1 MKKILST
8 LIMCVLLGVGSVQA
22 QDCSNTLPTNTS
34 STQSYDGKPNNLP
47 NYGLVV
53 QLSIEGRGRAAV
65 GSETAYKTSWGST
78 TFDES
83 KVNWVEKTSD
93 NSSILSFYDYEAAYY
108 TTSGGWLP
116 PYTHTIYQYANQ
128 NFYFY
133 AQETQPG
140 YYFSNWEWD
149 SSSLIDNHAKKNSD
163 SDEGSGNNGHI
174 TQFSMIQPHSNDY
187 YTASNYPCN
196 IPIMKAIF
204 KPVEISNAPAAT
216 IATTDLNGTNT
227 VTVVFPVTHAD
238 NMNDFQTPTVS
249 GSGFTIES
257 CSYADNKVSV
267 IVRFTDFN
275 KDNVNGDPKP
285 TFTGTVTLKSAGGEN
300 SGTATIT
307 ATSDLTPVFEVTPQI
322 YDFTPDTPL
331 DENESKEVTIVTTPQ
346 RTTTNNATW
355 SVSLLVDAA
364 EKGFSLETSADNPNP
379 KVKFTALPDMNKAD
393 LATTLT
399 IVCTYIDD
407 NSKSITYT
415 QQIHLSGDAGKVITI
430 AGNENANMTF
440 DVDYA
445 ENGAIVTQTAT
456 FFTTL
461 TDITQTPSNFP
472 LGDFITY
479 NWAGDAATEISV
491 SVKNNLL
498 PGQYKPTLTYTSSD
512 VTATLSI
519 IANIRLAKPVVTTT
533 VGIGLGVQLAWQE
546 VYGATSYIVKS
557 GETVVA
563 TIEDPAITTFLVDN
577 IGGRLLVMGTEYPF
591 TVTAVYEPN
600 AFGNRTSDEIRATP
614 SLPTTVSAD
623 NISALELYTGTE
635 KYQAGH
641 ATYSKY
647 PYREKRRIDLSAAF
661 KDDKAIFDQ
670 LFVFGLTTGD
680 ASGNITKAD
689 ASKGSNASTPC
700 YIFVKN
706 GNNYTLSSTID
717 NVNVA
722 DRPSQFKINVSG
734 GKSYYFTGYSP
745 YTSCGYQWEKSSG
758 NFVNGVFSFVG
769 DKDVNLYFDN
779 LQLYARPKS
788 ENGSLKVTQQT
799 FEVNGIGD
807 ALLLAR
813 KDLDGNISFSGVN
826 VKFYTQGSGSAFCF
840 QPIKNGATLQPTIHL
855 KGENILESTQGVY
868 LIVKVHFVL
877 DFEKEASQHS
887 APIQVVHNE
896 ETIGTSTNLTI
907 DDWWGGE
914 RTNGSLNLATQDSR
928 PAPTIDL
935 GSDKTT
941 LNINGGQL
949 FLSNSFNSS
958 TEYDVSYAISYRMKS
973 MLDGLAV
980 IYGLGDDQPGAT
992 VLFNDGTINCKPLL
1006 SSNFN
1011 STQGQK
1017 LFHNPTSMKCPQKT
1031 YIRGGSFNCD
1041 VLACS
1046 TTTSKGA
1053 SPKNAEGGD
1062 NLCLVTIPIE
1072 TLRANNT
1079 ATLKPSWKT
1088 DVVELG
1094 AKPEANIKYND
1105 GVHTGY
1111 DYYGIDCMTP
1121 QTIKD
1126 EGGND
1131 IQVVNLMLPSDLICF
1146 KEVLTTDWALCFP
1159 KVYVKAI
1166 EEKNLGGDI
1175 EVDYSISEDDGLTK
1189 VVKTSKFLYGELDQY
1204 MVNIVN
1210 GVTVDNEDIKYSVPN
1225 EDGDV
1230 SITVSLPENGIS
1242 KSVTNTQPFAVYDKM
1257 YMLMPLVAN
1266 QWEMFVPPFDVAN
1279 IYVVETYPE
1288 DKLIRDF
1295 DETGDGKLTNTDGH
1309 HEIDKARYAQSDRMM
1324 DLFYQWLWSVK
1335 VLNSTADIWY
1345 KDGSLWG
1352 FMLDWLDLYKDLDS
1366 KPTSKTCL
1374 QQLYHYH
1381 PTATYPSGKYWWDAN
1396 FYLYQAVGD
1405 TWDYDNGELQVNWEE
1420 VPTISQ
1426 PRNTAGKHNVI
1437 MKKGQVYV
1445 MSFPSTIVNNEIYD
1459 YVNTWDYWTGKYII
1473 IEGYPE
1479 EDIDTDGNDEPD
1491 DKAQMISGSEVDWQ
1505 GNNISET
1512 ILAPYTA
1519 ENSASLRGNSTFA
1532 KLDVSK
1538 IENAFVLNNYLR
1550 GKNASDDT
1558 DQDFGYGLVNSE
1570 YAHNVY
1576 VNLWESGF
1584 DADYDDPIHLSP
1596 GQGFILAN
1604 FTAPKGMR
1612 AKAINLQSGEIAFG
1626 NEDSSQGTTTGV
1638 PTIAGNKQMMVY
1650 NIEGGVGIVP
1660 VVEQQVSI
1668 YNAAGQL
1675 VTSQYLTDEVH
1686 ISLPTGI
1693 YLIVGARDQFKVV
1706 VK

>member
-1 MKKILST
+1 MCLIFGVGYSYGITVTAKAVVYDQILSNQERVQGGGNVIVYVANNYEKGWLNSSWGNWSDGT
-8 LIMCVLLGVGSVQA
+8 PAGTDTYSTWIGNPMSGGDKDGQVCYSASVE
-22 QDCSNTLPTNTS
+22 NTS
-34 STQSYDGKPNNLP
+34 NGYFFYQWEETDGSKITEKSPRDRDIKNTEISADKTV
-47 NYGLVV
+47 Y
-53 QLSIEGRGRAAV
+53 AV
-65 GSETAYKTSWGST
+65 
-78 TFDES
+78 
-83 KVNWVEKTSD
+83 
-93 NSSILSFYDYEAAYY
+93 
-108 TTSGGWLP
+108 
-116 PYTHTIYQYANQ
+116 
-128 NFYFY
+128 
-133 AQETQPG
+133 
-140 YYFSNWEWD
+140 
-149 SSSLIDNHAKKNSD
+149 
-163 SDEGSGNNGHI
+163 
-174 TQFSMIQPHSNDY
+174 
-187 YTASNYPCN
+187 
-196 IPIMKAIF
+196 F
-204 KPVEISNAPAAT
+204 KPVTVDNPNNGT
-216 IATTDLNGTNT
+216 INVTDLSPATKDGTVTFNVTGADNINDFYTPTVEAVEGEGFAYKSMSYANNVIT
-227 VTVVFPVTHAD
+227 VTVTY
-238 NMNDFQTPTVS
+238 TVQ
-249 GSGFTIES
+249 
-257 CSYADNKVSV
+257 
-267 IVRFTDFN
+267 N

-285 TFTGTVTLKSAGGEN
+285 SYSATVTLRSKGDAD
-300 SGTATIT
+300 GTQAKQATIT
-307 ATSDLTPVFEVTPQI
+307 ATESLKPAFTIPATLDLTPDAPALTAAPAQQS
-322 YDFTPDTPL
+322 FT
-331 DENESKEVTIVTTPQ
+331 I
-346 RTTTNNATW
+346 TTNNQVAANASWDAT
-355 SVSLLVDAA
+355 LPQEAKDL
-364 EKGFSLETSADNPNP
+364 GFSVETSTTTIT
-379 KVKFTALPDMNKAD
+379 VKFTPKDN
-393 LATTLT
+393 
-399 IVCTYIDD
+399 TY
-407 NSKSITYT
+407 
-415 QQIHLSGDAGKVITI
+415 Q
-430 AGNENANMTF
+430 E
-440 DVDYA
+440 
-445 ENGAIVTQTAT
+445 
-456 FFTTL
+456 
-461 TDITQTPSNFP
+461 DI
-472 LGDFITY
+472 L
-479 NWAGDAATEISV
+479 
-491 SVKNNLL
+491 
-498 PGQYKPTLTYTSSD
+498 
-512 VTATLSI
+512 ATLSI
-519 IANIRLAKPVVTTT
+519 TGTYTDSNEKIITHTQTVPLSADKGSAVKIDGKTNASYDFGTKEYTGQAYTKDLSFTSNIATDLSYLWYPANFNHEIKGNIITITLPGTLIPGDYSGELSVKYNAVDVAYLTASAKVRLAQPQIESKVYMSQILLT
-533 VGIGLGVQLAWQE
+533 WKN
-546 VYGATSYIVKS
+546 VYGAKQYILKS
-557 GETVVA
+557 GETVIDISDVMTSETIA
-563 TIEDPAITTFLVDN
+563 TASTSASHTRSYRKMITAIGDAPLST
-577 IGGRLLVMGTEYPF
+577 GTEYPF
-591 TVTAVYEPN
+591 TLTVVYGDDVNNINDVTKISS
-600 AFGNRTSDEIRATP
+600 TTITATP
-614 SLPTTVSAD
+614 AATTTITAD
-623 NISALELYTGTE
+623 DVPLLGIYTGTE
-635 KYQAGH
+635 KAG
-641 ATYSKY
+641 AY
-647 PYREKRRIDLSAAF
+647 PYHKDGKRLIDLSAAF
-661 KDDKAIFDQ
+661 NKDDEAIFDQ
-670 LFVFGLTTGD
+670 LFIFGLTTGD
-680 ASGNITKAD
+680 ESGNITIAD
-689 ASKGSNASTPC
+689 RTKGSNASTPC
-700 YIFVKN
+700 YIYVKD
-706 GNNYTLSSTID
+706 GDNYKLSSTIP
-717 NVNVA
+717 NVNVK
-722 DRPSQFKINVSG
+722 DRPSQFEIKVSG
-734 GKSYYFTGYSP
+734 GKKYYFTGYSP

-769 DKDVNLYFDN
+769 EKDVNLYVDN

-788 ENGSLKVTQQT
+788 ENGSLTVTQQT

-807 ALLLAR
+807 ALLLLR
-813 KDLDGNISFSGVN
+813 KDLDGSIGFSGVN

-840 QPIKNGATLQPTIHL
+840 QPEKNGATLQPTIHL
-855 KGENILESTQGVY
+855 KGENVLEPTQGVY
-868 LIVKVHFVL
+868 LIVKVHFGL

-887 APIQVVHNE
+887 APIQVVHNK

-914 RTNGSLNLATQDSR
+914 RTNGSLNLATMDAR

-935 GSDKTT
+935 GNDKTT

-992 VLFNDGTINCKPLL
+992 VLFNDGTINCKPLPL
-1006 SSNFN
+1006 SSFN
-1011 STQGQK
+1011 SAQGQK

-1062 NLCLVTIPIE
+1062 NLCMVTIPIE

-1079 ATLKPSWKT
+1079 ATLKSSWKT

-1094 AKPEANIKYND
+1094 AKPEDNIIYND

-1131 IQVVNLMLPSDLICF
+1131 IQVVNLMLPSTLICF

-1210 GVTVDNEDIKYSVPN
+1210 GVTVDKEEIKYSVPN
-1225 EDGDV
+1225 EQGDV
-1230 SITVSLPENGIS
+1230 SITVSLPEKGIS

-1295 DETGDGKLTNTDGH
+1295 DKNEDGKLTNTDDN

-1324 DLFYQWLWSVK
+1324 DLFYQWLWSVD
-1335 VLNSTADIWY
+1335 VLKSNADIWY
-1345 KDGSLWG
+1345 SDGSLWG

-1366 KPTSKTCL
+1366 KPTTTTCL

-1381 PTATYPSGKYWWDAN
+1381 PTATYPPGKYWWDAN

-1426 PRNTAGKHNVI
+1426 PRNKAGNHNVI

-1445 MSFPSTIVNNEIYD
+1445 MSFPSTIVNNELYD

-1479 EDIDTDGNDEPD
+1479 EDVDTDGNDEPD

-1558 DQDFGYGLVNSE
+1558 DQDFGYGLVNSK

-1584 DADYDDPIHLSP
+1584 DADYEDPIHLSP

-1604 FTAPKGMR
+1604 FTAPMGMR
-1612 AKAINLQSGEIAFG
+1612 AKAINLQSGEITFG

-1686 ISLPTGI
+1686 IPLPTGI
-1693 YLIVGARDQFKVV
+1693 YLIAGAKDQFKVV

>member
-1 MKKILST
+1 MKRFLQINLMKKILST
-8 LIMCVLLGVGSVQA
+8 LVMCVILGVGSVWAATITINATSNPVNGGTVAVQTKTATEYGIQGFNWSSVSWVNNNSGQSISYKGSLATYQA
-22 QDCSNTLPTNTS
+22 GMMYKLTATSSSGFYFVDFDDLPVAYKNKNFIGMETGDYLSENITDDITTNPYEAITKYVSSNTTYN
-34 STQSYDGKPNNLP
+34 
-47 NYGLVV
+47 V
-53 QLSIEGRGRAAV
+53 
-65 GSETAYKTSWGST
+65 TA
-78 TFDES
+78 
-83 KVNWVEKTSD
+83 N
-93 NSSILSFYDYEAAYY
+93 
-108 TTSGGWLP
+108 
-116 PYTHTIYQYANQ
+116 
-128 NFYFY
+128 
-133 AQETQPG
+133 
-140 YYFSNWEWD
+140 
-149 SSSLIDNHAKKNSD
+149 
-163 SDEGSGNNGHI
+163 
-174 TQFSMIQPHSNDY
+174 
-187 YTASNYPCN
+187 
-196 IPIMKAIF
+196 F
-204 KPVEISNAPAAT
+204 KPVTVDAMTIDGEAITSKTLNSTDKNGYKEAT
-216 IATTDLNGTNT
+216 IVFTTAHADNWNDFVNDAVVLEGDGRFTIQSSNRNGNT
-227 VTVVFPVTHAD
+227 VTVV
-238 NMNDFQTPTVS
+238 
-249 GSGFTIES
+249 
-257 CSYADNKVSV
+257 
-267 IVRFTDFN
+267 VRFTD
-275 KDNVNGDPKP
+275 DDHHVMDGTLPSA
-285 TFTGTVTLKSAGGEN
+285 TVTLTSKGDATSKK
-300 SGTATIT
+300 TATIT
-307 ATSDLTPVFEVTPQI
+307 ATSDLTPVFEVTPKI

-355 SVSLLVDAA
+355 SVSLPVDAA

-399 IVCTYIDD
+399 IVCTYIDG

-415 QQIHLSGDAGKVITI
+415 QQIDLSGDAGKVITI

-445 ENGAIVTQTAT
+445 ENGTIVTQTAT

-461 TDITQTPSNFP
+461 TNITQTPSNFP
-472 LGDFITY
+472 SGDFITY

-512 VTATLSI
+512 ITATLSI
-519 IANIRLAKPVVTTT
+519 IANIRLAKPVVTAT
-533 VGIGLGVQLAWQE
+533 VGIGFGVQLAWQE
-546 VYGATSYIVKS
+546 VYGATSYVVKS
-557 GETVVA
+557 GESVVA
-563 TIEDPAITTFLVDN
+563 TVGDDEAIATTYTVTN
-577 IGGRLLVMGTEYPF
+577 INGVALSTNVEYPF
-591 TVTAVYEPN
+591 TVTAVYESDE
-600 AFGNRTSDEIRATP
+600 FGNRTSDEVRATP

-641 ATYSKY
+641 ATYGKY

-680 ASGNITKAD
+680 ESGNITTAD
-689 ASKGSNASTPC
+689 LTKGSNASTPC
-700 YIFVKN
+700 YIYVKD
-706 GNNYTLSSTID
+706 GNNYKLSSTIP
-717 NVNVA
+717 NVNVK
-722 DRPSQFKINVSG
+722 DRPSQFEINVSG

-769 DKDVNLYFDN
+769 EKDVNLYVDN

-788 ENGSLKVTQQT
+788 ENGSFTVTQQT

-807 ALLLAR
+807 ALLLLR
-813 KDLDGNISFSGVN
+813 KDLDGKIGWDGMN

-840 QPIKNGATLQPTIHL
+840 QPTKNGATLQPTIHL
-855 KGENILESTQGVY
+855 KGENVLEPTQGVY
-868 LIVKVHFVL
+868 LIVKVHFGL

-914 RTNGSLNLATQDSR
+914 RTNGSLNLATMDAR

-935 GSDKTT
+935 GNEKTT

-973 MLDGLAV
+973 MLDGLAI

-992 VLFNDGTINCKPLL
+992 VLFNDGTINCKPLPL
-1006 SSNFN
+1006 SSFN
-1011 STQGQK
+1011 SAQGQK

-1062 NLCLVTIPIE
+1062 NLCMVTIPID

-1079 ATLKPSWKT
+1079 ATLKSSWKT
-1088 DVVELG
+1088 DVDTLG
-1094 AKPEANIKYND
+1094 AKPEANIIYND
-1105 GVHTGY
+1105 GVHEGY

-1121 QTIKD
+1121 QTITG
-1126 EGGND
+1126 EGGNP
-1131 IQVVNLMLPSDLICF
+1131 IQVVNLMLPSNLICF

-1159 KVYVKAI
+1159 EVYVKAI

-1210 GVTVDNEDIKYSVPN
+1210 GVTVDKDDIKYSVPN
-1225 EDGDV
+1225 EQGDV

-1295 DETGDGKLTNTDGH
+1295 DKNEDGKLTNTDDN

-1324 DLFYQWLWSVK
+1324 DLFYQWLWSVEILK
-1335 VLNSTADIWY
+1335 SNADIWY

-1405 TWDYDNGELQVNWEE
+1405 TWKYENGELQVKWEE

-1437 MKKGQVYV
+1437 MKKGQIYV
-1445 MSFPSTIVNNEIYD
+1445 MSFPSTIANNEIYD

-1479 EDIDTDGNDEPD
+1479 EDIDTDGNDEVD

-1505 GNNISET
+1505 GNDISET

-1519 ENSASLRGNSTFA
+1519 DNSASLRGNSTFA
-1532 KLDVSK
+1532 KLDISN

-1584 DADYDDPIHLSP
+1584 DADYEDPIHLSP

-1604 FTAPKGMR
+1604 FTAPMGMR

-1638 PTIAGNKQMMVY
+1638 PTIAGNNQMMVY

-1660 VVEQQVSI
+1660 VVAQQVSI

-1675 VTSQYLTDEVH
+1675 VTSEYLTDEVH

-1693 YLIVGARDQFKVV
+1693 YLICGEKDQFKTV

>member
-8 LIMCVLLGVGSVQA
+8 LVMCLILGVGSVWA
-22 QDCSNTLPTNTS
+22 QDCSNTLPTTTTS
-34 STQSYDGKPNNLP
+34 ATSKYDDKPNNIP
-47 NYGLVV
+47 EYGLVV
-53 QLSIEGRGRAAV
+53 QLSIEGRGRAAI
-65 GSETAYKTSWGST
+65 GYQSAYSKDWFGNVTYDENKVSWI
-78 TFDES
+78 
-83 KVNWVEKTSD
+83 EK
-93 NSSILSFYDYEAAYY
+93 SSNAAAVINCYDYQEAYY
-108 TTSGGWLP
+108 ITSGNILN
-116 PYTHTIYQYANQ
+116 YSHTVYSYANQ
-128 NFYFY
+128 DFYFY

-140 YYFSNWEWD
+140 YYFSKWEWD

-163 SDEGSGNNGHI
+163 IDENEGNNGHI
-174 TQFSMIQPHSNDY
+174 TRFSMIQLHSNDY

-204 KPVEISNAPAAT
+204 KPVEISNALAAT
-216 IATTDLNGTNT
+216 VATTDLNGTNT

-238 NMNDFQTPTVS
+238 NVNDFQEPTVD
-249 GSGFTIES
+249 GEGFS
-257 CSYADNKVSV
+257 YVSHSYADNKVSV
-267 IVRFTDFN
+267 VVRFTDFN
-275 KDNVNGDPKP
+275 KDNVNGDPNP

-307 ATSDLTPVFEVTPQI
+307 ATSDLTPVFEVTPQS
-322 YDFTPDTPL
+322 YNFTPDTPL

-355 SVSLLVDAA
+355 SVSLPVDAA

-399 IVCTYIDD
+399 IVCTYIDG

-415 QQIHLSGDAGKVITI
+415 QQINLSGDAGKVITI

-445 ENGAIVTQTAT
+445 ENGTTVTQTAT

-472 LGDFITY
+472 SGDFITY

-512 VTATLSI
+512 ITATLSI
-519 IANIRLAKPVVTTT
+519 IANIRLAKPILTVTT
-533 VGIGLGVQLAWQE
+533 GIGFGVQLSWQT

-557 GETVVA
+557 GETVLA
-563 TIEDPAITTFLVDN
+563 TIGDDEAIATTYKVVS
-577 IGGRLLVMGTEYPF
+577 IGGQSLVMGTEYPF
-591 TVTAVYEPN
+591 TVTAVYASN
-600 AFGNRTSDEIRATP
+600 TFGNRTSDEVRATP

-641 ATYSKY
+641 ATYGKF

-661 KDDKAIFDQ
+661 KDNVAAFDQ

-722 DRPSQFKINVSG
+722 DRPSQFEINVSG

-769 DKDVNLYFDN
+769 EKDVNLYFDN

-788 ENGSLKVTQQT
+788 ANGSTKVTQQT
-799 FEVNGIGD
+799 FEINSIFD
-807 ALLLAR
+807 ASLLLR
-813 KDLDGNISFSGVN
+813 EDLDGSISSSEIN

-840 QPIKNGATLQPTIHL
+840 QPVRNGSTLQPTIHL
-855 KGENILESTQGVY
+855 KGENVLESTQGVY
-868 LIVKVHFVL
+868 LIVHVNFILKF
-877 DFEKEASQHS
+877 DREASQHS

-896 ETIGTSTNLTI
+896 KTIGTATNLTI

-958 TEYDVSYAISYRMKS
+958 TEYNVSYAISYRMKS
-973 MLDGLAV
+973 MMDGLAI

-1046 TTTSKGA
+1046 ATTSKGA
-1053 SPKNAEGGD
+1053 SPKNAENGD
-1062 NLCLVTIPIE
+1062 NLCIVTIPIE
-1072 TLRANNT
+1072 SLRANNT
-1079 ATLKPSWKT
+1079 ATLKSSWKA

-1094 AKPEANIKYND
+1094 AKPEGNITYND

-1131 IQVVNLMLPSDLICF
+1131 IQVVNLMLPSNLICF
-1146 KEVLTTDWALCFP
+1146 KEVLTTAWATCFP
-1159 KVYVKAI
+1159 EVHVKAI
-1166 EEKNLGGDI
+1166 EEKDLGGNI
-1175 EVDYSISEDDGLTK
+1175 EVDYAISEDDGLTK

-1204 MVNIVN
+1204 MVNVVQ
-1210 GVTVDNEDIKYSVPN
+1210 GVSVDGENIKYSVPG
-1225 EDGDV
+1225 DGSV
-1230 SITVSLPENGIS
+1230 VVTLPSDGIS
-1242 KSVTNTQPFAVYDKM
+1242 QSVTNIQPYAIYDKM

-1279 IYVVETYPE
+1279 VYVVETYPE

-1295 DETGDGKLTNTDGH
+1295 DKDGDGKLTNTDSN
-1309 HEIDKARYAQSDRMM
+1309 HEIDKARYAQSNRMM
-1324 DLFYQWLWSVK
+1324 DLFYKWLWSIEVM
-1335 VLNSTADIWY
+1335 NSDADIWY
-1345 KDGSLWG
+1345 KDGSLRG

-1405 TWDYDNGELQVNWEE
+1405 TWDYDNGELQVKWEE

-1426 PRNTAGKHNVI
+1426 PRNTAGEHNVI

-1445 MSFPSTIVNNEIYD
+1445 MSFPSTIVNNEVYD

-1479 EDIDTDGNDEPD
+1479 EDVDTDGNGETD
-1491 DKAQMISGSEVDWQ
+1491 DKAQILSGSEVDWN
-1505 GNNISET
+1505 GNDISET
-1512 ILAPYTA
+1512 ILAPYA
-1519 ENSASLRGNSTFA
+1519 EDNSASLRGNSTFA
-1532 KLDVSK
+1532 NLAIPD
-1538 IENAFVLNNYLR
+1538 NAFVLNNHYR
-1550 GKNASDDT
+1550 GMSAESDTEEND
-1558 DQDFGYGLVNSE
+1558 YGVLDSE

-1576 VNLWESGF
+1576 VSAAGIELTPS
-1584 DADYDDPIHLSP
+1584 
-1596 GQGFILAN
+1596 QGFILAN
-1604 FTAPKGMR
+1604 FTAPMGMR

-1675 VTSQYLTDEVH
+1675 VTSQYLTAETT
-1686 ISLPTGI
+1686 ISLPAGI
-1693 YLIVGARDQFKVV
+1693 YLICGENEMAKAVV
-1706 VK
+1706 R

>member
-8 LIMCVLLGVGSVQA
+8 LVMCLILGVCSVYSA
-22 QDCSNTLPTNTS
+22 TITLTAHA
-34 STQSYDGKPNNLP
+34 
-47 NYGLVV
+47 VV
-53 QLSIEGRGRAAV
+53 NDHS
-65 GSETAYKTSWGST
+65 
-78 TFDES
+78 
-83 KVNWVEKTSD
+83 
-93 NSSILSFYDYEAAYY
+93 
-108 TTSGGWLP
+108 TSGGGEVVV
-116 PYTHTIYQYANQ
+116 
-128 NFYFY
+128 Y
-133 AQETQPG
+133 AQTKKGGFLGLGAKWEAGTQGVISSYTYEGDKNNCSADLMTVYDG
-140 YYFSNWEWD
+140 YYFYRWEKLD
-149 SSSLIDNHAKKNSD
+149 GTQLSAKNRPTNNALSSVADHTVPT
-163 SDEGSGNNGHI
+163 DEYHMYAVLKPVTVDIANNGTISVTDI
-174 TQFSMIQPHSNDY
+174 TPATLEGTVTFNVTGADNIDDFYEPPTVLGEGFAYKSMSYANNVI
-187 YTASNYPCN
+187 
-196 IPIMKAIF
+196 
-204 KPVEISNAPAAT
+204 
-216 IATTDLNGTNT
+216 T
-227 VTVVFPVTHAD
+227 VTVTY
-238 NMNDFQTPTVS
+238 TVQ
-249 GSGFTIES
+249 
-257 CSYADNKVSV
+257 
-267 IVRFTDFN
+267 N

-285 TFTGTVTLKSAGGEN
+285 NHSATVTLRSKGDAD
-300 SGTATIT
+300 GTQAKQATIT
-307 ATSDLTPVFEVTPQI
+307 ATESLKPEFTIPASINLTLDAPALTAAPAQQS
-322 YDFTPDTPL
+322 FT
-331 DENESKEVTIVTTPQ
+331 I
-346 RTTTNNATW
+346 TTNNQVAANASWDAT
-355 SVSLLVDAA
+355 LPQEAKNL
-364 EKGFSLETSADNPNP
+364 GFSVENTGTAVTVNFTPKDN
-379 KVKFTALPDMNKAD
+379 
-393 LATTLT
+393 
-399 IVCTYIDD
+399 IY
-407 NSKSITYT
+407 
-415 QQIHLSGDAGKVITI
+415 Q
-430 AGNENANMTF
+430 E
-440 DVDYA
+440 
-445 ENGAIVTQTAT
+445 
-456 FFTTL
+456 
-461 TDITQTPSNFP
+461 DI
-472 LGDFITY
+472 L
-479 NWAGDAATEISV
+479 
-491 SVKNNLL
+491 
-498 PGQYKPTLTYTSSD
+498 
-512 VTATLSI
+512 ATLSI
-519 IANIRLAKPVVTTT
+519 TGIYTDGNGKIITNTQSVSLSADKGSAVKIDGTTTASYDFGTKEYTGQAYTQDLSYTSNITTGITHSWVDGKFMHIVNGSTIQITLPGTSIPGDYSDKLSVKYDETEVASLTASAKVRLAQPQIESKVYMSQVLLT
-533 VGIGLGVQLAWQE
+533 WKN
-546 VYGATSYIVKS
+546 VYGAKQYILKS
-557 GETVVA
+557 GETVIDISDVMTSEAIA
-563 TIEDPAITTFLVDN
+563 TASTSASHTLSYSKMITAIGDVPLST
-577 IGGRLLVMGTEYPF
+577 GTEYPF
-591 TVTAVYEPN
+591 TLTVVYGDDVNNINDVTKISSA
-600 AFGNRTSDEIRATP
+600 TITATP
-614 SLPTTVSAD
+614 TVTTIITAGDVPLLG
-623 NISALELYTGTE
+623 IYTGTE
-635 KYQAGH
+635 KPGA
-641 ATYSKY
+641 Y
-647 PYREKRRIDLSAAF
+647 PYHKDGKRLVDLSAAF
-661 KDDKAIFDQ
+661 KDGKAIFDQ
-670 LFVFGLTTGD
+670 LFIFGLTTGD
-680 ASGNITKAD
+680 ASDNITKAD

-700 YIFVKN
+700 YIYVKD
-706 GNNYTLSSTID
+706 GNNYKLSSTIP
-717 NVNVA
+717 NVNVK
-722 DRPSQFKINVSG
+722 DRPSQFEIQVSG

-769 DKDVNLYFDN
+769 EKDVNLYFDN

-799 FEVNGIGD
+799 FEVNDIWD
-807 ALLLAR
+807 AGLLTR
-813 KDLDGNISFSGVN
+813 KDLDGNIGLSGVN
-826 VKFYTQGSGSAFCF
+826 VKFYTQGSGSSFCF
-840 QPIKNGATLQPTIHL
+840 QPKKNGATLQPTIHL

-877 DFEKEASQHS
+877 NFEKEASQHS
-887 APIQVVHNE
+887 APIQVVHDE

-973 MLDGLAV
+973 MLDGLAI

-1053 SPKNAEGGD
+1053 SPKNAENGD

-1094 AKPEANIKYND
+1094 AKLEANIKYND

-1159 KVYVKAI
+1159 EVYVKAI

-1210 GVTVDNEDIKYSVPN
+1210 GVTVDGEDIKYSIPN
-1225 EDGDV
+1225 EDGDA
-1230 SITVSLPENGIS
+1230 SITISLPENGIS

-1352 FMLDWLDLYKDLDS
+1352 FMLDWLDLYKELDS

-1479 EDIDTDGNDEPD
+1479 EDVDTDGNDEPD

-1532 KLDVSK
+1532 KLDISN

-1584 DADYDDPIHLSP
+1584 DADYEDPIHLSP

-1638 PTIAGNKQMMVY
+1638 PTIAGNSQMMVY
-1650 NIEGGVGIVP
+1650 NIEGGVGVVP
-1660 VVEQQVSI
+1660 VVAQQVSI

-1675 VTSQYLTDEVH
+1675 VTSQYLTAETT
-1686 ISLPTGI
+1686 ISLPAGI
-1693 YLIVGARDQFKVV
+1693 YLICGENEMAKAVV
-1706 VK
+1706 R

>member
-8 LIMCVLLGVGSVQA
+8 LVMCLIFGVGSVWA
-22 QDCSNTLPTNTS
+22 ADGTTTIHAYAMYINANGEYVEGKAKVSTKASNADGRLGHNTVNGTNVRDTY
-34 STQSYDGKPNNLP
+34 SYVKGTGYCGSYIK
-47 NYGLVV
+47 NYYILFADY
-53 QLSIEGRGRAAV
+53 S
-65 GSETAYKTSWGST
+65 
-78 TFDES
+78 
-83 KVNWVEKTSD
+83 NVED
-93 NSSILSFYDYEAAYY
+93 
-108 TTSGGWLP
+108 
-116 PYTHTIYQYANQ
+116 
-128 NFYFY
+128 
-133 AQETQPG
+133 G
-140 YYFSNWEWD
+140 YYFSGW
-149 SSSLIDNHAKKNSD
+149 
-163 SDEGSGNNGHI
+163 
-174 TQFSMIQPHSNDY
+174 
-187 YTASNYPCN
+187 YTKQTEYTLKTTNAQYKEQYGGCDGDGD
-196 IPIMKAIF
+196 IYIYAIF
-204 KPVEISNAPAAT
+204 KPVTVDNANDGTISVTDITPATQEGTVTFDVTGADNINDFDAPNVSGEGFAYKSMSYANNV
-216 IATTDLNGTNT
+216 IT
-227 VTVVFPVTHAD
+227 VTVTY
-238 NMNDFQTPTVS
+238 TVQ
-249 GSGFTIES
+249 
-257 CSYADNKVSV
+257 D
-267 IVRFTDFN
+267 
-275 KDNVNGDPKP
+275 KDNVNGDDSQLDYSAI
-285 TFTGTVTLKSAGGEN
+285 VTLRSKGDAD
-300 SGTATIT
+300 GTNAKQATIT
-307 ATSDLTPVFEVTPQI
+307 ATESLIPAFSIPTELDLTPNAPA
-322 YDFTPDTPL
+322 L
-331 DENESKEVTIVTTPQ
+331 TTEPAEQ
-346 RTTTNNATW
+346 SFIITTTNQVAANATW
-355 SVSLLVDAA
+355 SATLPQEAKDL
-364 EKGFSLETSADNPNP
+364 GFSVEKTGTAVTVNFTPKDN
-379 KVKFTALPDMNKAD
+379 D
-393 LATTLT
+393 
-399 IVCTYIDD
+399 Y
-407 NSKSITYT
+407 
-415 QQIHLSGDAGKVITI
+415 Q
-430 AGNENANMTF
+430 EN
-440 DVDYA
+440 
-445 ENGAIVTQTAT
+445 I
-456 FFTTL
+456 L
-461 TDITQTPSNFP
+461 
-472 LGDFITY
+472 
-479 NWAGDAATEISV
+479 
-491 SVKNNLL
+491 
-498 PGQYKPTLTYTSSD
+498 
-512 VTATLSI
+512 ATLSI
-519 IANIRLAKPVVTTT
+519 TGSYKDSNGKIITNPQSVSLSADKGSAVKIDGTTTASCDFGTIEYTGQAYTKDLSFTSNIIATDLSYLWYPVYFTHEIKGNIITITTIPGTLVPGDYSGELSVKYNAVDVANLTASAKVRLAQPQIESKVYMSQVLLT
-533 VGIGLGVQLAWQE
+533 WKN
-546 VYGATSYIVKS
+546 VYGAKQYILKS
-557 GETVVA
+557 GETVIDISDVMTSEAIA
-563 TIEDPAITTFLVDN
+563 TASTSASHTLSYSKMITAIGDAPLST
-577 IGGRLLVMGTEYPF
+577 GTEYPF
-591 TVTAVYEPN
+591 TLTVVYGDDVNNINDVTKISS
-600 AFGNRTSDEIRATP
+600 TTITATP
-614 SLPTTVSAD
+614 AATTTITAD
-623 NISALELYTGTE
+623 DVPLLGIYTGTE
-635 KYQAGH
+635 KAG
-641 ATYSKY
+641 AY
-647 PYREKRRIDLSAAF
+647 PYHKDGKRLVDLSAAF
-661 KDDKAIFDQ
+661 KDGKAIFDQ
-670 LFVFGLTTGD
+670 LFIFGLTTGD
-680 ASGNITKAD
+680 ESGNITTAD
-689 ASKGSNASTPC
+689 RTKGSNASTPC
-700 YIFVKN
+700 YIYVKD
-706 GNNYTLSSTID
+706 GNNYKLSSSTIP
-717 NVNVA
+717 NVNVK
-722 DRPSQFKINVSG
+722 DRPSQFEIQVSG
-734 GKSYYFTGYSP
+734 GKKYYFTGYSP

-769 DKDVNLYFDN
+769 EKDVNLYVDN

-788 ENGSLKVTQQT
+788 ENGSLTVTQQT

-807 ALLLAR
+807 ALLLFR
-813 KDLDGNISFSGVN
+813 KDLDGKIGRDGVN

-840 QPIKNGATLQPTIHL
+840 QPTKNGATLQPTIHL
-855 KGENILESTQGVY
+855 KGENVLEPTQGVY
-868 LIVKVHFVL
+868 LIVKVHFGL

-914 RTNGSLNLATQDSR
+914 RTNGSLNLATMDAR

-973 MLDGLAV
+973 MLDGLAI

-992 VLFNDGTINCKPLL
+992 VLFNDGTINCKPLPL
-1006 SSNFN
+1006 SSFN
-1011 STQGQK
+1011 SAQGQK

-1062 NLCLVTIPIE
+1062 NLCMVTIPID

-1079 ATLKPSWKT
+1079 ATLKSSWKT
-1088 DVVELG
+1088 DVDTLG
-1094 AKPEANIKYND
+1094 AKPEAYIIYND
-1105 GVHTGY
+1105 GVHEGY

-1131 IQVVNLMLPSDLICF
+1131 IQVVNLMLPSNLICF

-1159 KVYVKAI
+1159 EVYVKAI

-1175 EVDYSISEDDGLTK
+1175 EVDYFISEDDGLTK

-1204 MVNIVN
+1204 MVNIVG
-1210 GVTVDNEDIKYSVPN
+1210 GVSVDGENIKYSVPN
-1225 EDGDV
+1225 EQGDV
-1230 SITVSLPENGIS
+1230 SITVSLPEKGIS

-1295 DETGDGKLTNTDGH
+1295 DKNEDGKLTNTEGN

-1324 DLFYQWLWSVK
+1324 DLFYQWLWSVEILK
-1335 VLNSTADIWY
+1335 SNADIWY

-1405 TWDYDNGELQVNWEE
+1405 TWKYENGELQVKWEE

-1479 EDIDTDGNDEPD
+1479 EDIDTDGNDEVD

-1505 GNNISET
+1505 GNDISET
-1512 ILAPYTA
+1512 ILVPYTA
-1519 ENSASLRGNSTFA
+1519 DNSASLRGNSTFA
-1532 KLDVSK
+1532 TLNISE

-1550 GKNASDDT
+1550 GKSASDDT
-1558 DQDFGYGLVNSE
+1558 DQDFGYGLLNSE
-1570 YAHNVY
+1570 YPHNVY
-1576 VNLWESGF
+1576 VNPWDEG
-1584 DADYDDPIHLSP
+1584 YDVELTP

-1604 FTAPKGMR
+1604 FAAPMGMR

-1638 PTIAGNKQMMVY
+1638 PTIASNNKMLVY
-1650 NIEGGVGIVP
+1650 NIDGGVGIVP
-1660 VVEQQVSI
+1660 VVAQQVSI

-1675 VTSQYLTDEVH
+1675 VTSEYLTDEVH
-1686 ISLPTGI
+1686 IPLPTGI
-1693 YLIVGARDQFKVV
+1693 YLIAGAKDQFKAV